1 MKAENRELKEKAEQA
16 RILYRMGEIS
26 REQAKKEVKPYVEA
40 VNAKSKEIAKKYN
53 QRPRLVNIAGF
64 LR

>member
-1 MKAENRELKEKAEQA
+1 MKAEIRELKQKAEQA
-16 RILYRMGEIS
+16 RMLYRMGEIS
-26 REQAKKEVKPYVEA
+26 HEQAKKEVKLYVET

-53 QRPRLVNIAGF
+53 QRPRLVDIAGF